1 MKTRRIPAG
10 PWMAGLI
17 VGMAC
22 GGCSTLLPASRQEVV
37 SDWIN
42 LYEVQRNPLGP
53 LRSWGDQMLQGVH

>member
-1 MKTRRIPAG
+1 
-10 PWMAGLI
+10 MAGLI

-37 SDWIN
+37 SDWSN